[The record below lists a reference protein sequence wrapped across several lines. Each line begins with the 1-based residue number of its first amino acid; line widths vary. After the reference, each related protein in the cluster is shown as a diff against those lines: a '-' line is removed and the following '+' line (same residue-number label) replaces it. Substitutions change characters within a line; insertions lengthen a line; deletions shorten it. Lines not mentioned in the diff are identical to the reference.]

1 LAKDSPGQKE
11 ASRALARINLQH
23 LRYLVAFA
31 EHRTLTEASESLSVS
46 QPAISRAL
54 HDLQA
59 ELHCQLFQRAGRR
72 LELTPAGQAVLAAA
86 RRALAAIDDIQRVQ
100 DEHAATDIL
109 RIATLGAMAA
119 GMSPVLELF
128 MRNHPDVRVQVIH
141 VGQDHDMFELL
152 RRRDVDVA
160 YGSLVKTPRGL
171 SVTPTKPLGIVLA
184 SPLGTDLPQAVT
196 FKSLDGLPLICPPLT
211 EERRRLLDDP
221 CERAGVTLNVVLESG
236 DTTTF
241 LSCIQAGI
249 GSTAMWDVI
258 ATQAVGIEVRP
269 FDPPRTHAVGFI
281 HPVKP
286 SVLVRAFLALS
297 RKYERARQS

>member
-1 LAKDSPGQKE
+1 MDPPGQNR
-11 ASRALARINLQH
+11 ASRTLARINLQH

-31 EHRTLTEASESLSVS
+31 EHRTLTEASESLGVS

-59 ELHCQLFQRAGRR
+59 ELHCQLFQRVGRR

-86 RRALAAIDDIQRVQ
+86 RRALAAIDDIHRVH
-100 DEHAATDIL
+100 DEHMATDIL

-128 MRNHPDVRVQVIH
+128 MRKQPGVRVQVIH

-171 SVTPTKPLGIVLA
+171 SVTPTRPLGIVLA
-184 SPLGTDLPQAVT
+184 SPLGTDLPDAVT
-196 FKSLDGLPLICPPLT
+196 FRSLDGLPLICPPLT
-211 EERRRLLDDP
+211 EERRRLLDEP
-221 CERAGVTLNVVLESG
+221 CERAGVALNVVLESG

-241 LSCIQAGI
+241 LSGIQAGI
-249 GSTAMWDVI
+249 GSTAMWDVNAAN
-258 ATQAVGIEVRP
+258 ATGIEVRP

-286 SVLVRAFLALS
+286 SPLVRVFLSLS
-297 RKYERARQS
+297 RRFERTRQ

>member
-1 LAKDSPGQKE
+1 MAKDKPVQN
-11 ASRALARINLQH
+11 ASGRPLARINLQH

-31 EHRTLTEASESLSVS
+31 EHRTLTEASESLGVS

-54 HDLQA
+54 HDLQS
-59 ELHCQLFQRAGRR
+59 ELRCQLFQRVGRR
-72 LELTPAGQAVLAAA
+72 LELTSAGQAVLAAA
-86 RRALAAIDDIQRVQ
+86 RRALAAIDDIHRV
-100 DEHAATDIL
+100 DDKHMTTDIL
-109 RIATLGAMAA
+109 RIATLGAMAP

-128 MRNHPDVRVQVIH
+128 MRKQPEVRVQILH
-141 VGQDHDMFELL
+141 VAQDHDMFELL

-171 SVTPTKPLGIVLA
+171 SVTPTRPLGIVLA
-184 SPLGTDLPQAVT
+184 SPLGTDLPDTVT

-211 EERRRLLDDP
+211 EERRRLLDEP
-221 CERAGVTLNVVLESG
+221 CERAGVTVNVVLESG

-241 LSCIQAGI
+241 LSGIQAGI
-249 GSTAMWDVI
+249 GSSAMWDVN
-258 ATQAVGIEVRP
+258 AAQAVGIEVRQ

-286 SVLVRAFLALS
+286 SAPVRKFLALA
-297 RKYERARQS
+297 RGFERNRQ

>member
-1 LAKDSPGQKE
+1 MAKDPPE
-11 ASRALARINLQH
+11 RNEFSRALARINLQH

-31 EHRTLTEASESLSVS
+31 QHRTLTEASESLRVS

-54 HDLQA
+54 HDLQT

-86 RRALAAIDDIQRVQ
+86 RRALAAIDDIQRVRA
-100 DEHAATDIL
+100 EHEAVEIL

-128 MRNHPDVRVQVIH
+128 MRKQPDVRVQVIH

-184 SPLGTDLPQAVT
+184 SPLGTDLPEVVT
-196 FKSLDGLPLICPPLT
+196 FKLLDGLPLICPPLT
-211 EERRRLLDDP
+211 EERRRLLDEP

-249 GSTAMWDVI
+249 GSTAMWEVI
-258 ATQAVGIEVRP
+258 AAQAVGIEVRP

-281 HPVKP
+281 HSVKP
-286 SVLVRAFLALS
+286 SALVRTFLALS
-297 RKYERARQS
+297 RRYERTRHS